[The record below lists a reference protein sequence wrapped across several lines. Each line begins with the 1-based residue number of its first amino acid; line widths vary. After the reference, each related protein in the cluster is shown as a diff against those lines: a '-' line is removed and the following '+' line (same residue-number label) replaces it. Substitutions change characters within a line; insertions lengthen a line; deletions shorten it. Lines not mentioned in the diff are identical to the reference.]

1 MQVGSR
7 TLVMNP
13 ASGTGDHAERVGR
26 RARGKGFEVW
36 KTEEPGDGVD
46 LGLAAAEAGVSEL
59 AVCGGD
65 GTVNE
70 VLRGLA
76 AGEHL
81 AEVTLSV
88 VPAGTANL
96 LAGTIGVA
104 DVEHGLELAD
114 TGTVRSVDVGMAEG
128 QPFVVS
134 CIAGLPA
141 EASTAAS
148 RELKERFGTLAFLV
162 TGLQEAASFEPLSL
176 ELEAVCETGTEAW
189 AGEAIAVL
197 VGNARKFVEE
207 GGQADM
213 EDGLFDVAVV
223 ERMPTGNL
231 VAEAITHRILGEGTE
246 NVQHFRASEV
256 EVAADEPV
264 RISRDGELS
273 EHEDLRLYA
282 RPRTLDLRVG
292 DDYDPDPD
300 GVRGG
305 RPGRDAARTDLE

>member
-7 TLVMNP
+7 TLILNP
-13 ASGTGDHAERVGR
+13 ASGTGDHAEQVRR

-36 KTEEPGDGVD
+36 ETEGAEDGVR
-46 LGLAAAEAGVSEL
+46 LGLEAAEKGVSEL

-65 GTVNE
+65 GTTNE
-70 VLRGLA
+70 VLRGLV
-76 AGEHL
+76 AGDHL
-81 AEVTLSV
+81 GEVTLSV

-96 LAGTIGVA
+96 LAGNIGVEN
-104 DVEHGLELAD
+104 VEHGLEIAD
-114 TGTVRSVDVGMAEG
+114 TGAVRSVDVGMADG
-128 QPFVVS
+128 QPFAVS

-176 ELEAVCETGTEAW
+176 ELEATGEAGTESW
-189 AGEAIAVL
+189 AGEALAVL

-223 ERMPTGNL
+223 ERMPPGDL

-246 NVQHFRASEV
+246 NVEHFRASEV
-256 EVAADEPV
+256 EVASGKPI
-264 RISRDGELS
+264 RFSRDGELS

-282 RPRTLDLRVG
+282 RPRALDLRVG
-292 DDYDPDPD
+292 EAYDPDPN
-300 GVRGG
+300 GVRES
-305 RPGRDAARTDLE
+305 DATTASERRF

>member
-7 TLVMNP
+7 TLVLNP
-13 ASGTGDHAERVGR
+13 ESGAGDHAEHVRR
-26 RARGKGFEVW
+26 RARGKGFAVRE
-36 KTEEPGDGVD
+36 TEGPEDGVR
-46 LGLAAAEAGVSEL
+46 LGLEAANEGVSEL

-70 VLRGLA
+70 VLRGLV

-81 AEVTLSV
+81 GEVTLSV

-96 LAGTIGVA
+96 LAENIGVR

-114 TGTVRSVDVGMAEG
+114 TGPVRSVDVGMAAG
-128 QPFVVS
+128 QPFAVS

-141 EASTAAS
+141 DASTAAS
-148 RELKERFGTLAFLV
+148 SELKERFGTLAFLV
-162 TGLQEAASFEPLSL
+162 TGLQEAASFEPLAL
-176 ELEAVCETGTEAW
+176 EIEATNGSGTESW

-223 ERMPTGNL
+223 EQMPPGHL
-231 VAEAITHRILGEGTE
+231 VAQAITHRILGEGTE
-246 NVQHFRASEV
+246 NVEHFRASEV
-256 EVAADEPV
+256 EVASDEPV
-264 RISRDGELS
+264 RFSRDGELS

-282 RPRTLDLRVG
+282 RPRALDLRVG
-292 DDYDPDPD
+292 EAYDPDPD
-300 GVRGG
+300 GTRGDHG
-305 RPGRDAARTDLE
+305 SDDGDRGD

>member
-7 TLVMNP
+7 TLVVNP
-13 ASGTGDHAERVGR
+13 TSGTSDHVEAIRR
-26 RARGKGFEVW
+26 RARGKGFAVW
-36 KTEEPGDGVD
+36 ETAGPGDGAR
-46 LGLAAAEAGVSEL
+46 LGKEAAAEGVSEL

-70 VLRGLA
+70 VLCGLA
-76 AGEHL
+76 AAGHL
-81 AEVTLSV
+81 DAVTLSV

-96 LAGTIGVA
+96 LAGNLGVRDVQHGLEIADTGPTRSVDLGVA
-104 DVEHGLELAD
+104 D
-114 TGTVRSVDVGMAEG
+114 G

-134 CIAGLPA
+134 CIAGFPA
-141 EASTAAS
+141 EASTATSSA
-148 RELKERFGTLAFLV
+148 LKERFGTLAFLV

-176 ELEAVCETGTEAW
+176 ELEATGEIGTEFW
-189 AGEAIAVL
+189 GGEAIAVL

-223 ERMPTGNL
+223 ERMPPGNL
-231 VAEAITHRILGEGTE
+231 VAEAVTHRILGEGTE

-256 EVAADEPV
+256 DVYSDDPV
-264 RISRDGELS
+264 RFSRDGELS
-273 EHEDLRLYA
+273 EHADLHLSA
-282 RPRTLDLRVG
+282 QPRALDVRVG
-292 DDYDPDPD
+292 ETYDPDPN

-305 RPGRDAARTDLE
+305 V